1 MRKISVATR
10 EREELVDI
18 TAAVAEEVWAAGW
31 KDGAVL
37 VYVPHTTAGVLVNE
51 HADPDVARDIVAHL
65 RRVVPRDPSFRHAE
79 GNSDAHIKAVLTG
92 THVLVPVKGGALQ
105 LGRWQGIFF
114 AEWDGPRSREVWLT
128 FLREG

>member
-1 MRKISVATR
+1 MRKVSVVTR

-18 TAAVAEEVWAAGW
+18 TAAVAEEVRAAGW
-31 KDGAVL
+31 ENGAVL

-51 HADPDVARDIVAHL
+51 HADRDVARDIVAHL

-92 THVLVPVKGGALQ
+92 THVLVPVAGGALQ

-114 AEWDGPRSREVWLT
+114 AEWDGPRRREVWLT